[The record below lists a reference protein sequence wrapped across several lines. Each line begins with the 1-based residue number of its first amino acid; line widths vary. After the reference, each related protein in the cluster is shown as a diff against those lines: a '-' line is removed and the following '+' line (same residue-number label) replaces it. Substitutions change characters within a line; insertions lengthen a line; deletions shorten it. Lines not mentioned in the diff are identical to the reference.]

1 MQACRVLVVD
11 AVPVLCVV
19 FMSHVAPT
27 ALTRTRAVLS
37 TLQVGQWG
45 YQGLQPHQEQVITAA
60 AEQAAQL
67 AARHVIS
74 AGSEQRESALVAQ
87 R

>member
-1 MQACRVLVVD
+1 LDRCC
-11 AVPVLCVV
+11 LC
-19 FMSHVAPT
+19 
-27 ALTRTRAVLS
+27 
-37 TLQVGQWG
+37 TLQVSQWG

-67 AARHVIS
+67 AAKHVVS
-74 AGSEQRESALVAQ
+74 AGSEQRESALVGQ